1 MDIYANILTIE
12 WRIEDII
19 EAMREKGIEP
29 TEENL
34 LRFLKSGNIRR
45 LEETSIASGWDV
57 IYSIMESQRED
68 FNNSKEL

>member
-1 MDIYANILTIE
+1 LTIE

-34 LRFLKSGNIRR
+34 LRFLKSENIRR

>member
-57 IYSIMESQRED
+57 IYSIMESQREN
-68 FNNSKEL
+68 FNNPKEI